1 MQEASTGKKRVDKLD
16 WMYAAP
22 SQEGGALGGARI
34 GDREMEEYLLG
45 KRRVDEV
52 LAQGDKNV
60 SGNSL
65 LAMFVGLLLVLVWS
79 GMAKKEE
86 AGFLVRVKT
95 ASGTGTSGE
104 VRGGRDTRCPLWTTS
119 GPNFWSDDS
128 WLIGVPW
135 RLIQLLMAVLARG
148 EKRTSLSRRDESF

>member
-1 MQEASTGKKRVDKLD
+1 
-16 WMYAAP
+16 
-22 SQEGGALGGARI
+22 
-34 GDREMEEYLLG
+34 
-45 KRRVDEV
+45 
-52 LAQGDKNV
+52 
-60 SGNSL
+60 
-65 LAMFVGLLLVLVWS
+65 MFVGLLLVLVWS

-104 VRGGRDTRCPLWTTS
+104 VRGGRYTRCPLWTTS